1 MLLSELSKIVF
12 IRSKDFANRNIFVKK
27 NSWWNKVKFSKVK
40 NGNFLFVDVQN
51 FLLLIE
57 ISALPLTKKKLNCFF
72 NIIFFSVVTFFFSKT
87 FFDDVIVWVINNC
100 FHTFERLFKQKHL
113 CQSKILMKQSKW
125 WKKNLFHLSEK
136 KACFI
141 SQKKKT
147 APSLRKQKPACF
159 ISRKK
164 KPASSLRKKKPAP
177 SLRKKKLAWSL
188 RKKKPASS
196 LGKERPLFV
205 FAGKNFC
212 FFFFSYQ
219 LFVKLSFI
227 RGLRMVFRAF

>member
-57 ISALPLTKKKLNCFF
+57 ISAPSPSQKKNWLVFSTLF
-72 NIIFFSVVTFFFSKT
+72 FFSVVTFFFSKT

-125 WKKNLFHLSEK
+125 WKKNLLHLSEK

-164 KPASSLRKKKPAP
+164 KPASSLRKKKAC
-177 SLRKKKLAWSL
+177 SISQKKKACLISQ
-188 RKKKPASS
+188 KKKTCFISWKRKTFVCFCRQK
-196 LGKERPLFV
+196 LLLLF
-205 FAGKNFC
+205 F
-212 FFFFSYQ
+212 Q
-219 LFVKLSFI
+219 LPTLCKTLFHQRSQNGI
-227 RGLRMVFRAF
+227 

>member
-1 MLLSELSKIVF
+1 MM
-12 IRSKDFANRNIFVKK
+12 
-27 NSWWNKVKFSKVK
+27 
-40 NGNFLFVDVQN
+40 
-51 FLLLIE
+51 
-57 ISALPLTKKKLNCFF
+57 KKKTASSL
-72 NIIFFSVVTFFFSKT
+72 
-87 FFDDVIVWVINNC
+87 
-100 FHTFERLFKQKHL
+100 R
-113 CQSKILMKQSKW
+113 
-125 WKKNLFHLSEK
+125 KKSLLHLSEK
-136 KACFI
+136 E
-141 SQKKKT
+141 KT

-164 KPASSLRKKKPAP
+164 KPAP
-177 SLRKKKLAWSL
+177 SL

>member
-1 MLLSELSKIVF
+1 MLLSEFSKIVF

-57 ISALPLTKKKLNCFF
+57 ISAPSPSPKKNWLVFSTLF
-72 NIIFFSVVTFFFSKT
+72 FFSVVTFFFSKT

-125 WKKNLFHLSEK
+125 WKKNLLHLSEK

-141 SQKKKT
+141 SQKKKNC
-147 APSLRKQKPACF
+147 SFSQKTKACLLHLSKKKACF
-159 ISRKK
+159 ISQKK
-164 KPASSLRKKKPAP
+164 KACSISQKKKACLI
-177 SLRKKKLAWSL
+177 SQKKKSL
-188 RKKKPASS
+188 LHLLEKKDLCLFLQAKTFAS
-196 LGKERPLFV
+196 
-205 FAGKNFC
+205 
-212 FFFFSYQ
+212 FFSVTNS
-219 LFVKLSFI
+219 L
-227 RGLRMVFRAF
+227 